1 MANTIKGQRKTNF
14 DLELARA
21 HLILPKLR
29 SNLEYL
35 TLLNCN
41 VAPEECDRPHRA
53 RVGESTSQKEL
64 SSKLKE

>member
-1 MANTIKGQRKTNF
+1 MANTVTGQQKTNF

-41 VAPEECDRPHRA
+41 VAPKECDRAHGA
-53 RVGESTSQKEL
+53 KVGESTSQKEL